1 MNARC
6 QEQLDSDRL
15 TAFANSKR
23 CDFVAN
29 RSNSGAR
36 SDPIDGCDGRRVRDV
51 QRGGRGPQA
60 RACGKLE
67 QRVVSAVSVCRDQ
80 LHTELGVRGV
90 CRARIVD
97 RRVLV
102 DDLATKARAGEGVV
116 ESAVPG
122 VDPSRRYPE
131 QVE

>member
-1 MNARC
+1 MNTRC
-6 QEQLDSDRL
+6 HEQLDSDML
-15 TAFANSKR
+15 AAFTNSKR

-36 SDPIDGCDGRRVRDV
+36 SDPIDGRDRRRVRDV

-67 QRVVSAVSVCRDQ
+67 QRVVPAVSVCRNQ

-90 CRARIVD
+90 CSARIVD

-102 DDLATKARAGEGVV
+102 DDLATKARAGEEVV

-122 VDPSRRYPE
+122 ADPSRRYSE